1 MGDMKLYPQ
10 LDASDNDGIWLDVDK
25 VGVLVLAG
33 IYNDLIVRSE
43 SNSIDRWEL
52 RGFERA
58 LRLVGIDPDMLKG
71 VDTSY

>member
-10 LDASDNDGIWLDVDK
+10 LDVSDNDGICLNVDK

-33 IYNDLIVRSE
+33 LYNDLVVRAE

-58 LRLVGIDPDMLKG
+58 LRLVGVDPDMLKG
-71 VDTSY
+71 VDTSF